1 VRGFAAVLVLVV
13 GVPAGVAAERAIEL
27 SGSIGVY
34 DPATIPVWP
43 ERIQLVTGG
52 ADKEGALLPEARR
65 RAGAAHNPARFLFY
79 MSLAALDG
87 GCDCNEQYLLERL
100 RREHPEVVLRDEHG
114 EPVSIFLDRLK
125 RGRMPVMDLGNTT
138 YTDAWADRALA
149 EVAKHGWDGV
159 WVDNVFR
166 GRLPDENWSAVPVN
180 PRTQRPYT
188 VPEYRADMLAALER
202 LRRRFDAGHVLFV
215 GNHASAWRSFDEDPI
230 IGKQVLAMHGV
241 QLEDFAFTLGG
252 APHPEADWLRQL
264 GYLDF
269 ANRHGVLTWTTG
281 GGGALMD
288 PAKREYV
295 LASYLLTR
303 RGRSVVGD
311 LNALKTWWPALAT
324 DLGGA
329 TGDFACLDPGADYRP
344 TDPCPAP
351 GRVFVRDFAKARV
364 VVNPG
369 NETRHVPLGARFRTL
384 DGAAAEDPLP
394 LAPHAGRVLLRDGDH
409 TASRTSSGRVDR

>member
-1 VRGFAAVLVLVV
+1 MRALATAALLLAAL
-13 GVPAGVAAERAIEL
+13 PAVAAERAIEL

-43 ERIQLVTGG
+43 ERLQLITGG
-52 ADKEGALLPEARR
+52 ADKEGALLPEARH
-65 RAGAAHNPARFLFY
+65 RAATAQNPARFLFY

-100 RREHPEVVLRDEHG
+100 RREHPEVVLRDERG

-125 RGRMPVMDLGNTT
+125 RGRMPVMDLGNPT
-138 YTDAWADRALA
+138 YVGAWADRALA

-166 GRLPDENWSAVPVN
+166 GRFPDENWSAVPVN
-180 PRTQRPYT
+180 PRTKRPYT
-188 VPEYRADMLAALER
+188 VAEYRADVLAALER

-215 GNHASAWRSFDEDPI
+215 GNHASAWRSFEDDPI
-230 IGKQVLAMHGV
+230 LGKQVLAMHGV

-264 GYLDF
+264 AYLDF
-269 ANRHGVLTWTTG
+269 ANRHGVLTWATG

-311 LNALKTWWPALAT
+311 LNALKTWWPAFAT
-324 DLGGA
+324 DLGAA
-329 TGDFACLDPGADYRP
+329 TGDLACLDPSADYRP
-344 TDPCPAP
+344 AERCPAP
-351 GRVFVRDFAKARV
+351 GRVFVREFQKARV

-369 NETRHVPLGARFRTL
+369 TDLRRVPLGARFRTL
-384 DGAAAEDPLP
+384 EGPPADDPLP
-394 LAPHAGRVLLRDGDH
+394 LPPHTGRVLLRDGDH
-409 TASRTSSGRVDR
+409 TASRTSSGFVGK